1 MKLRP
6 HPSGGEGFTLIE
18 LLTVIAVIS
27 TLLAVVVP
35 ALKNAKQTVR
45 QVICASQMKQWALAV
60 LAYTNENHNTLP
72 VYSDACDTTNSQNA
86 LDPEALWYN
95 RLSEYLT
102 REYQGTWGMHYGVR
116 QCPSARANWG
126 DEAVWVGVFFGKYN
140 PNNAPFIQPFQWT
153 GSQLIRMCDP
163 VKYSSIKAPANYLM
177 LLDVRRDIVFDPIYW
192 MWDTDYDGDGMND
205 SRSGVLAS
213 STLGP
218 YNSAQPRIHRG
229 GCNVALFDGHV
240 EWIHYDA
247 FWQIAPD
254 GYPVHPYWFNNNR
267 P

>member
-18 LLTVIAVIS
+18 LLTAIAVIS

-35 ALKNAKQTVR
+35 ALKNAKQTAR
-45 QVICASQMKQWALAV
+45 QVVCASQMKQWALACM
-60 LAYTNENHNTLP
+60 AYSGDNDNAVPPYADTCDRTNGGH
-72 VYSDACDTTNSQNA
+72 A
-86 LDPEALWYN
+86 LDIETFWYN
-95 RLSEYLT
+95 RLALYLT
-102 REYQGTWGMHYGVR
+102 RESQGSWGMDRAVR
-116 QCPSARANWG
+116 RCPSARANWG
-126 DEAVWVGVFFGKYN
+126 DQAVWVGVYYGHSD
-140 PNNAPFIQPFQWT
+140 PERAPFIFLNEWDGSKLTRVSSPFIT
-153 GSQLIRMCDP
+153 TT
-163 VKYSSIKAPANYLM
+163 IKSPANYLM
-177 LLDVRRDIVFDPIYW
+177 LLDVRRDRVHNTVRW
-192 MWDTDYDGDGMND
+192 RWDTDFSNDGMND
-205 SRSGVLAS
+205 SNSGVLAS